1 MPRSTARRVT
11 THRTRDAFASPLP
24 ATVRVGIYLRRSTD
38 DDHQRYTL
46 DAQEDRLRSYVDSQ
60 PGWEIALRF
69 SDDASGASTDRK
81 DLHRA
86 LAAARNGLIDVL
98 LVYRVD
104 RLSRNLRDTA
114 QLLEDLDEAGV
125 VFRSATEPFDTSTP
139 MGRMLLQ
146 MLAMFAQFERDTI
159 IDRVVAGMERKAR
172 EGRWMS
178 TQAPYGYHVDKPTW
192 TLIPFEPEAAIIR
205 AIFEL
210 YTRRR
215 LGARAIATTLNDRGH
230 RTRSGNQWTGHQV
243 LRYLDNRV
251 YLGESSFRDIVVIDT
266 HQPIIDRAT
275 FDEARRLLTARS
287 EAHSRR
293 ASNASDY
300 HLTGRMRC
308 PRCGKTMLGTRATG
322 RQGRKYRYYTCFTRN
337 RYGSDRCDA
346 PRLDADAIDHAVLEA
361 LAGFYREQHTLIA
374 DAIKRAQQ
382 AHRNARGD
390 LRAELATVDTE
401 LTQTDRAIDRYL
413 TAFERGTLDEE
424 TIGERLAKLRTQQK
438 QLRNRHTELTD
449 QIAREP
455 VTPAP
460 ADLDTI
466 AVNIT
471 IVIKTGTNQQR
482 KALIEALI
490 AEVKISEPDRLIPVF
505 RIPQPDPDDDR
516 PPTLT
521 AVAAHPPATTA
532 PKGTVRAMNTRVRRQ
547 GLEPRTR
554 GLRVA
559 GASSMDVHDC
569 PFRRLD
575 LGVASGCVRARPP
588 VSAGLGTEFGY
599 TGLGSCG

>member
-11 THRTRDAFASPLP
+11 SPRTRDAFASTLP

-60 PGWEIALRF
+60 PGWEITLRF

-86 LAAARNGLIDVL
+86 LAAARAGLIDVL

-104 RLSRNLRDTA
+104 RLSRNLRDTV

-192 TLIPFEPEAAIIR
+192 TLIPHEPEAAIIR

-251 YLGESSFRDIVVIDT
+251 YLGESSFRDIVVVDT
-266 HQPIIDRAT
+266 HQPIIDRAI
-275 FDEARRLLTARS
+275 FDEAQRLLTARS

-361 LAGFYREQHTLIA
+361 LADFYRRQHTLIA

-390 LRAELATVDTE
+390 LRAELTTVDTE
-401 LTQTDRAIDRYL
+401 LTQTNRAIDRYL
-413 TAFERGTLDEE
+413 TAFEHGTIDEE

-438 QLRNRHTELTD
+438 QLRQRHTELTD

-460 ADLDTI
+460 TDLDAI

-490 AEVKISEPDRLIPVF
+490 AEVKISGPDRLIPVF
-505 RIPQPDPDDDR
+505 RIPQPDPDDDQ

-532 PKGTVRAMNTRVRRQ
+532 PKGTVRAMNTRVRSE
-547 GLEPRTR
+547 GLEPPT
-554 GLRVA
+554 
-559 GASSMDVHDC
+559 
-569 PFRRLD
+569 F
-575 LGVASGCVRARPP
+575 
-588 VSAGLGTEFGY
+588 
-599 TGLGSCG
+599 